1 MLEFSDKYE
10 HHLILKMSDKGIDEV
25 QDYLKKHW
33 SKEYDS
39 DFFAC
44 RTDEGSKALLHRFA
58 AGAAAGRYQMIHDNK
73 VEGILSLDIA
83 LRRNDVD
90 WVEKLPQEIS
100 SNLIHVLYYG
110 HFMCN
115 VFHQNYIF
123 KKGTDRQKMKSIML
137 AMLDDKGAKYPAEHN
152 VGHLYE
158 AENNL
163 QSFYKKLDP
172 TNTFNP
178 GVGKMSKYQGHCSCC
193 HL

>member
-1 MLEFSDKYE
+1 MG
-10 HHLILKMSDKGIDEV
+10 DKGIDEASE
-25 QDYLKKHW
+25 YLNKYW
-33 SKEYDS
+33 SKETDS
-39 DFFAC
+39 AFISC
-44 RTDEGSKALLHRFA
+44 DEVEGEKALLHRFA
-58 AGAAAGRYQMIHDNK
+58 AGVAATRYQTIHSNK

-83 LRRNDVD
+83 LRRNDSD
-90 WVEKLPQEIS
+90 WVEQLPTEVS
-100 SNLIHVLYYG
+100 DNLVHALYYG

-158 AENNL
+158 AENSL

-178 GVGKMSKYQGHCSCC
+178 GIGKMSKYQGHCSCC
-193 HL
+193 HS